1 MKTLLAILSIL
12 IIAGCNCNSSHKQEN
27 TNSTEVIYSYSVLAG
42 LNNSVFSGN
51 LKIADFKTKGDLGL
65 GTYEDLNGEMVFL
78 DATAW
83 QVLENGNI
91 VEANN
96 ETTTPYAVATF
107 FEEDG
112 FVSISDT
119 INYEKLKT
127 IILDTIT
134 SENYFYAF
142 KITGTFDSI
151 LCGGAPKQDK
161 PYTKTL
167 GEIVPVRPKF
177 KAESISGTIVGFYSP
192 SYVGEVTLAGFHL
205 HFISNDRSIG
215 GHLIDFKSSDLKVS
229 FDETKSMTFDLS
241 DNKLFKDVNLKSGQ
255 GY

>member
-1 MKTLLAILSIL
+1 MKTLPAILFIIL
-12 IIAGCNCNSSHKQEN
+12 IAGCTCNTSHKQEN
-27 TNSTEVIYSYSVLAG
+27 TNNTEVIYSYSVLAG
-42 LNNSVFSGN
+42 LNNSIFSGN

-65 GTYEDLNGEMVFL
+65 GTYEGLNGEMVFL
-78 DATAW
+78 DGTAW

-91 VEANN
+91 VEADN
-96 ETTTPYAVATF
+96 ETTTPYAVSTF

-112 FVSISDT
+112 FVNISDT

-127 IILDTIT
+127 IILDTKS

-142 KITGTFDSI
+142 KITGKFDSI

-167 GEIVPVRPKF
+167 GEIVSARPKF
-177 KAESISGTIVGFYSP
+177 TGENISGTIVGFYSP
-192 SYVGEVTLAGFHL
+192 AYVGEVTLAGFHL
-205 HFISNDRSIG
+205 HFISDDRSIG
-215 GHLIDFKSSDLKVS
+215 GHLIDFKSSDLKIS
-229 FDETKSMTFDLS
+229 FDETKSMTFDLQ
-241 DNKLFKDVNLKSGQ
+241 DNTTFKEANLKSGQ